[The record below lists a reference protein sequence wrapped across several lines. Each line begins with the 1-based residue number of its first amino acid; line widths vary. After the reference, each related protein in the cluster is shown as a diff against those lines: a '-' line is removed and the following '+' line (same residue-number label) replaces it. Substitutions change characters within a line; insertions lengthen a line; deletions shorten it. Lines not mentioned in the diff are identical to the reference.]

1 MEDKHDT
8 VNNSVFY
15 EFSSEARKYFFDPNQ
30 KSCPLQT
37 KCLMNNIDIS
47 SGLIGSKLAVID
59 FFLGTSLGFLNQFCS
74 NLQVK

>member
-30 KSCPLQT
+30 KSNLSLLY
-37 KCLMNNIDIS
+37 KIDLS
-47 SGLIGSKLAVID
+47 SGLVGWK
-59 FFLGTSLGFLNQFCS
+59 FLRFWNQVYS
-74 NLQVK
+74 NLNLK